1 MVDPRT
7 MERFSPLCWI
17 GEILMYTDLA
27 QWQHVPTEQNLAD
40 LGSRG
45 AGPVELAKSPLW
57 WDGPEWLSKSKRECP
72 KLQLVDHPPTVMPE
86 MKTGTKQ
93 ETKFTA

>member
-17 GEILMYTDLA
+17 GEILMYTDPA

-40 LGSRG
+40 LHGLQGSWSSRTCQVSFMVG
-45 AGPVELAKSPLW
+45 WS
-57 WDGPEWLSKSKRECP
+57 
-72 KLQLVDHPPTVMPE
+72 
-86 MKTGTKQ
+86 
-93 ETKFTA
+93 